1 MSDKDALFV
10 LVAPYEN
17 VEAAVAD
24 CDAMRALYA
33 RSRPAH
39 GLDAAVVE
47 RDVYGQVL
55 LVDDCEANQME
66 MGLAIGI
73 ASALFP
79 PIGVGAALAAG
90 PGGGDAVGAIVR
102 HVRRDIAR
110 EEFEQ
115 LAEMLEAAEAGL
127 IAVYEASVAEQ
138 VEATISSDS
147 YTIIRASDV
156 DAHQLVRDAGSVT
169 GATIT
174 KK

>member
-10 LVAPYEN
+10 LVAPYDD
-17 VEAAVAD
+17 VADAVAD
-24 CDAMRALYA
+24 CDALQALSPRATTEH
-33 RSRPAH
+33 PF
-39 GLDAAVVE
+39 DAAVVE

-55 LVDDCEANQME
+55 LVDDCAANHME

-102 HVRRDIAR
+102 HVHCDIPR
-110 EEFEQ
+110 EELDQ
-115 LAEMLEAAEAGL
+115 LAEMLEAAGAGL
-127 IAVYEASVAEQ
+127 VAVYDASIAEQ
-138 VEATISSDS
+138 VEATISSES

-156 DAHQLVRDAGSVT
+156 DAHQLVRDAGSAT
-169 GATIT
+169 GPAIT